1 MVDAPKRPSP
11 SATGTI
17 ATTPLAHI
25 LVYARNRRLTGLFE
39 LRAPNGDRGDVAFWR
54 GRITDVRNKPPV
66 AYFGAVL
73 YELGHI
79 DVETMNATLLEVAQ
93 KKRKHGDILV
103 ERGAITK
110 QQRDEA
116 LFEQLCRKV
125 QHLFT
130 FPRESEFSFFD
141 ATPNEGEPPLVIDP
155 LAPVWRAVRERPADS
170 NVNEVL
176 ARFRASGLR
185 LISDAPLTSVG
196 LGPEETKL
204 CKAMA
209 DKPMTIV
216 QMRAMSG
223 LEAQRLDLLL
233 YVLVIGKCV
242 EVASVSTPSMPAVP
256 SVSSMPPGS
265 SMRPSGIVA
274 SVRPPAGS
282 IPILNTPTSTPL
294 VNTVNTPQSTVIPQ
308 GIMPPPSSH
317 GPMKSMPSMSFRVAS
332 TPGMPAVGSARP
344 MAGSIP
350 PAAATPAPGPL
361 DLGMGKILERAQNVE
376 AEDYFTA
383 LGIPE
388 GASVE
393 AVRAA
398 YFRLAK
404 LWHPDRIPPQLEPV
418 RREIEKIFSHM
429 THANGTLTDTEAR
442 RNWLAARA
450 ATNQVVRPPRKDA
463 IREIDAALQRR
474 DYAYAQEEARMLAEF
489 DAEDLEAQALLA
501 WATAWA
507 GDAAPEVLTTVISSL
522 DKVVH
527 KDRYCERAYF
537 YRGMLQ
543 KRLGNAA
550 AAARDFARTVQI
562 NPKHIDAAREVR
574 LFEMRARKSGSGEHV
589 LGLGKNKAKKS

>member
-1 MVDAPKRPSP
+1 MVDAPKRPAP

-54 GRITDVRNKPPV
+54 GRITDVRNKPPI

-93 KKRKHGDILV
+93 KRRKHGEILV

-110 QQRDEA
+110 VQRDEA

-130 FPRESEFSFFD
+130 FPKESEFSFFD
-141 ATPNEGEPPLVIDP
+141 ATPNEGEPPIVIDP
-155 LAPVWRAVRERPADS
+155 LAPVWRAIRERPADS
-170 NVNEVL
+170 NVTEVL

-209 DKPMTIV
+209 DKPMTVV

-223 LEAQRLDLLL
+223 LEPQRLDLLL
-233 YVLVIGKCV
+233 YLLVIGKCV

-256 SVSSMPPGS
+256 AVSS
-265 SMRPSGIVA
+265 SMRPSGVMA
-274 SVRPPAGS
+274 SVRPPMGS
-282 IPILNTPTSTPL
+282 IPIVNTPQSTPI
-294 VNTVNTPQSTVIPQ
+294 VNTPQSTVIPQ
-308 GIMPPPSSH
+308 GIMPPPSSR

-344 MAGSIP
+344 PMAGSIP
-350 PAAATPAPGPL
+350 PAASAAAPGPL
-361 DLGMGKILERAQNVE
+361 DLGMAKIIERAQNVD

-383 LGIPE
+383 LGVPE

-393 AVRAA
+393 AVRAS

-429 THANGTLTDTEAR
+429 THANGTLTDNEAR
-442 RNWLAARA
+442 RGWLASRA
-450 ATNQVVRPPRKDA
+450 ASSQVVRPPRKDV
-463 IREIDAALQRR
+463 IREIDSALQRR
-474 DYAYAQEEARMLAEF
+474 DFSYAQEEARMLAES
-489 DAEDLEAQALLA
+489 DAEDVEAQALLG

-507 GDAAPEVLTTVISSL
+507 GDAAPEVITAVIASL
-522 DKVVH
+522 DKAVH